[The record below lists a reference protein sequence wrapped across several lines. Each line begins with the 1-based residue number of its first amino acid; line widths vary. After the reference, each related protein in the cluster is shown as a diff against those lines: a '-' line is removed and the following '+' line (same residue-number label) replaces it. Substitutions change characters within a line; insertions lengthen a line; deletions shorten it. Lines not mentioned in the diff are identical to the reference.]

1 MQPQIPDSCLCEIL
15 RLLNPNIQST
25 TIVVSR
31 RFAHLARAELYRTV
45 EVAGDRTQMFFSAL
59 KSRRELGAL
68 VTKLVLVGI
77 EYEGDRD
84 GLRKHFN
91 IPGRLQDLLYWPAIC
106 DGAIDFL
113 ISQPHITSAFFG
125 DLNLAANIPSLL
137 PHLTDIAAPPEDL
150 NIIVPSRPVKDIEFH
165 YSEGDQIRRPI
176 ISLKFLSLSSAPI
189 LSLELQISQ
198 LVAAAEEVPALH
210 TLLPD
215 IRRLVIYQDQSWGS
229 AFCSRCEFL
238 TFYIN
243 FVEAPW
249 FIQLQDNFNESID
262 TMVAIVDQ
270 LSTMRHLVIACTY
283 GITQARLIRR
293 KFVRGSRLDLD
304 LQVIGTRKSPPLLD

>member
-84 GLRKHFN
+84 GLREAFCSLVNLRSLHIQYSRLDFAHLLKN

-215 IRRLVIYQDQSWGS
+215 IR
-229 AFCSRCEFL
+229 
-238 TFYIN
+238 
-243 FVEAPW
+243 
-249 FIQLQDNFNESID
+249 
-262 TMVAIVDQ
+262 
-270 LSTMRHLVIACTY
+270 
-283 GITQARLIRR
+283 
-293 KFVRGSRLDLD
+293 
-304 LQVIGTRKSPPLLD
+304 